1 MDQTEIVRQIL
12 RTILAF
18 LQKPFKENLAFFLK
32 MLLLISAADFF
43 FWSIHGDPL
52 FGAYMGAHGF
62 VYAYVIVCIC
72 GLLGKRA
79 QRIYQVVLI
88 ALGLVNLI
96 ADSFAHYIMHSGF
109 TQDIVAIIRGTNP
122 NEGTEFMSLYI
133 KPDIIVFILIC
144 IALLPVINWVVSK
157 KCVKR
162 TDGFANVLSV
172 VLLLSIV
179 YIGIRHSRNWE
190 TVFLH
195 KIIAFTSYTP
205 PEDLTPYRSTPSI
218 QINGDSPQII
228 ALIIGESLSRSH
240 CSLYGYDKNTTPLL
254 SNMASDS
261 LIYSYNNVSAAFY
274 HTGGAFP
281 RLMSTFSGAEDNI
294 DRWYESV
301 FLEDITTSMGYK
313 SVWISNQSS
322 SGVCDNPIARIA
334 ELSDSLI
341 WVGTKGVGI
350 QKVDFDKEVIP
361 PVRDIVENRLEDKTF
376 LVIHLMGQHEEFS
389 KRYPEEFHRFD
400 AQDYMDLPRNQRQVM
415 SDYDNAVLYGDWVVS
430 ELMQSFSDK
439 EAIVFFFPDHAL
451 DVFDSD
457 PTYAGHTR
465 PTNPQSVQAG
475 LQIPFFVYTT
485 ESYRQHFADKNARLI
500 KAVDKPYNTEDI
512 VYTIMDVANASFTD
526 NPSLARERSLL
537 F

>member
-1 MDQTEIVRQIL
+1 MRQVLKDAI
-12 RTILAF
+12 AF
-18 LQKPFKENLAFFLK
+18 LQKPFKENLSFFLK
-32 MLLLISAADFF
+32 MWLLISAADVF
-43 FWSIHGDPL
+43 FWSIHGNPL

-72 GLLGKRA
+72 SLFGDRA
-79 QRIYQVVLI
+79 KMVYQVVFL
-88 ALGLVNLI
+88 ALGVVNLI

-109 TQDIVAIIRGTNP
+109 TKDIVAIIRGTNP
-122 NEGTEFMSLYI
+122 NEGTEFMSLYL
-133 KPDIIVFILIC
+133 KPGIIAFILIC
-144 IALLPVINWVVSK
+144 LTLLLLINRVAAK
-157 KCVKR
+157 KNAR
-162 TDGFANVLSV
+162 HTDWLAGYLSAA
-172 VLLLSIV
+172 LLLSV
-179 YIGIRHSRNWE
+179 AYIGIRQSKNWE

-195 KIIAFTSYTP
+195 KIIAFATYSP
-205 PEDLTPYRSTPSI
+205 PEDLTPYRSAPSI
-218 QINGDSPQII
+218 QSKGDSPQII

-240 CSLYGYDKNTTPLL
+240 CSLYGYDKDTTPRL
-254 SNMASDS
+254 SQMACDS
-261 LIYSYNNVSAAFY
+261 LVYFFDNVSAAFY

-281 RLMSTFSGAEDNI
+281 RIMSTFSGMHEDT
-294 DRWYESV
+294 DQWYESV
-301 FLEDITTSMGYK
+301 FLEDITTAMGYR

-341 WVGTKGVGI
+341 WTGTKGLGI
-350 QKVDFDKEVIP
+350 QKADFDEVVLP
-361 PVRDIVENRLEDKTF
+361 PVREIVENTQDDKTF
-376 LVIHLMGQHEEFS
+376 FVIHLMGQHEDFS
-389 KRYPEEFHRFD
+389 SRYPETFHVFD
-400 AQDYMDLPRNQRQVM
+400 AQDYMTLPRNQRQVM
-415 SDYDNAVLYGDWVVS
+415 ADYDNAVLYGDWVVS
-430 ELMQSFSDK
+430 ELLRSFSDK

-457 PTYAGHTR
+457 PTYVGHTR

-526 NPSLARERSLL
+526 NPSLAKERSLL